1 MRSGGPRAF
10 RFDMTMVRVDP
21 ASTETRGCELWVMN
35 SANALYVVLR
45 IPDATVDEGLSPM
58 VLDGAI
64 LAFCQGD
71 RVRPGDDRKL
81 ISPGIY
87 RDKSVDAPGKGDSD
101 DRKQDGRGGM
111 TRENGVCSFEWAV
124 PLDSGD
130 KDDLRAKPGDSFR
143 FNLVYLDA
151 FQVPIT
157 RARMGGIYVR
167 YPDCADAWGT
177 LRLAADVKDDGG
189 SAFQAPAW
197 IKALFDRSLPGPACG
212 PEVRRG
218 RA

>member
-1 MRSGGPRAF
+1 
-10 RFDMTMVRVDP
+10 MTMVRVDP
-21 ASTETRGCELWVMN
+21 TSTETRACELRVMN
-35 SANALYVVLR
+35 SANALYVALR
-45 IPDATVDEGLSPM
+45 IPDATVDEKLSPM

-64 LAFCQGD
+64 LAFSQGD
-71 RVRPGDDRKL
+71 QVRPGDDRKL

-87 RDKSVDAPGKGDSD
+87 RDKCAAAPGKGDSD

-130 KDDLRAKPGDSFR
+130 KDDLQTKPGDSFR

-157 RARMGGIYVR
+157 RARMGGIYGVHLDR
-167 YPDCADAWGT
+167 AT
-177 LRLAADVKDDGG
+177 RGG
-189 SAFQAPAW
+189 
-197 IKALFDRSLPGPACG
+197 RSGWPQT
-212 PEVRRG
+212 
-218 RA
+218 